1 MQSAPAKIMNMATKG
16 KHITEHTNPLHFID
30 EKTWG
35 TELKTLSKLALVI
48 LGEIKAL
55 ESVDRIKIQ
64 SGIDLLNEVRNF
76 EINLIKLALLHSGG
90 SQQRAAQLLGLSEST
105 LSSKMKRYKITR
117 LPTMKNTGLSD

>member
-1 MQSAPAKIMNMATKG
+1 MATNG
-16 KHITEHTNPLHFID
+16 KHTTEYPNATRVMD
-30 EKTWG
+30 EKSWSS
-35 TELKTLSKLALVI
+35 ELKTLSKLALVV

-55 ESVDRIKIQ
+55 ESVNRIKVQ
-64 SGIDLLNEVRNF
+64 SGIDLLTEVRHF

-117 LPTMKNTGLSD
+117 LPSMKNTNFSN

>member
-1 MQSAPAKIMNMATKG
+1 MATNG
-16 KHITEHTNPLHFID
+16 KHTTEQQNSTRVAD
-30 EKTWG
+30 EKSWSK
-35 TELKTLSKLALVI
+35 ELKTLSKLALVV

-55 ESVDRIKIQ
+55 ESVDRIKVQ
-64 SGIDLLNEVRNF
+64 SGIDLLSEVRNF

-117 LPTMKNTGLSD
+117 LPSLKNTALSN